1 MAHSHAVIAC
11 RISALHQPRL
21 ELSHGGCSS
30 PPPLHLRCARCPA
43 VSASQAEHAEALASK
58 QEESD
63 KYKNIGLKLQ
73 KGRKEQKER
82 ADRLQAELEEAQQQI
97 SELQTASAAANAAG
111 AGDTKELM
119 TVRKNLIS
127 NKKKAEGL
135 EKVGWLLCGAA
146 GTA

>member
-1 MAHSHAVIAC
+1 
-11 RISALHQPRL
+11 LHP
-21 ELSHGGCSS
+21 CF
-30 PPPLHLRCARCPA
+30 ARCPA

-135 EKVGWLLCGAA
+135 EKVGWLL
-146 GTA
+146 